1 MFEGPDMFPD
11 GGGKVLGL
19 DEARPPTRAGALATI
34 TRLEREIGAV
44 RPTAVNLAAALRL
57 TAAAAETTAGDPP

>member
-19 DEARPPTRAGALATI
+19 DEAFGTQELFVTSGPIAGI
-34 TRLEREIGAV
+34 IKKIYG
-44 RPTAVNLAAALRL
+44 
-57 TAAAAETTAGDPP
+57 